1 MAAKILVVDDSAS
14 DRAIITGMLEDY
26 QLLTACD
33 GIEAMQMLKQHEDI
47 NLMILDLNMPN
58 MDGFEVLEQLQAD
71 NRLSKLRTIILTNY
85 NELENEMKGLRMG
98 AWTMCASP
106 FIWSRCGQGSK
117 CMLNCCAFS
126 SLWSNDPKTSWRPWR
141 LSSPRLPSSSL
152 SVLARSPAEPGKGSA

>member
-71 NRLSKLRTIILTNY
+71 NRLPS
-85 NELENEMKGLRMG
+85 
-98 AWTMCASP
+98 CA
-106 FIWSRCGQGSK
+106 
-117 CMLNCCAFS
+117 
-126 SLWSNDPKTSWRPWR
+126 
-141 LSSPRLPSSSL
+141 PSS
-152 SVLARSPAEPGKGSA
+152 